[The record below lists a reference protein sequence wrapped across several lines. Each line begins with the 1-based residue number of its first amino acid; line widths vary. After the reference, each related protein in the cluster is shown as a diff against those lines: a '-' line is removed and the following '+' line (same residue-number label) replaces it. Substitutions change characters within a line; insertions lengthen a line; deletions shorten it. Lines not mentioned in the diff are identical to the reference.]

1 MIQIVILFSSLE
13 KYAYLLFHNNIS
25 IKVYRGSASLSFK
38 WEKSK
43 KEGIKEGMNL
53 YLVVIMISHLDIKF
67 QGALYLWRHNI
78 LEGGRIYFAQGSRTF
93 IS

>member
-1 MIQIVILFSSLE
+1 MTQIVILFSSLE

-43 KEGIKEGMNL
+43 KEGMNL

-67 QGALYLWRHNI
+67 QGALYLWGHNI

>member
-1 MIQIVILFSSLE
+1 MTQIVILFSSSE

-43 KEGIKEGMNL
+43 KEGMNL

-67 QGALYLWRHNI
+67 QGALYLWGHNI